1 MSTITPS
8 KKFLFK
14 NLKSFL
20 KKYKGKNIGIDLAS
34 ENFKN
39 SRYFKTKKYI
49 GVDIKLKE
57 ILFGLKN
64 FNYINSYGIL
74 WDITKKNTL
83 GNNFAD
89 VVVSTNTLSH
99 IRNSKDKIKA
109 VNNFIE
115 FTSNQ
120 GGIFV
125 QAELSDKST
134 SRIISLLQKNFET
147 VRVKYYHNIFS
158 QFFSSIFGRNV
169 ARIN

>member
-83 GNNFAD
+83 GNCR
-89 VVVSTNTLSH
+89 V
-99 IRNSKDKIKA
+99 NS
-109 VNNFIE
+109 
-115 FTSNQ
+115 
-120 GGIFV
+120 
-125 QAELSDKST
+125 
-134 SRIISLLQKNFET
+134 
-147 VRVKYYHNIFS
+147 Y
-158 QFFSSIFGRNV
+158 
-169 ARIN
+169 